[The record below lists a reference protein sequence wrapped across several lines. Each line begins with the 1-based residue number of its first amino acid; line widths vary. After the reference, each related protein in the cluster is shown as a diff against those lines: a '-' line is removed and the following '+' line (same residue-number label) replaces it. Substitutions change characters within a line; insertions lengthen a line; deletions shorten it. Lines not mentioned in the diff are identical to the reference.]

1 MLASWNNSPRIDMPP
16 HCECDT
22 FSWFWANQ
30 SLIFL
35 LNDACLAQ
43 KQQIPIL
50 LPLVWPDQGSNPQ
63 SRALEASTLTIP
75 PLIQFAL
82 NVNERLHEMT
92 EIRWHVFYDKFQMMR
107 NLWLNE
113 GDLVE
118 VENVSLQVAT
128 FTKFQPQSVDFLD
141 ITNPKAVYP
150 FI

>member
-1 MLASWNNSPRIDMPP
+1 
-16 HCECDT
+16 
-22 FSWFWANQ
+22 
-30 SLIFL
+30 
-35 LNDACLAQ
+35 
-43 KQQIPIL
+43 
-50 LPLVWPDQGSNPQ
+50 
-63 SRALEASTLTIP
+63 
-75 PLIQFAL
+75 
-82 NVNERLHEMT
+82 MT